1 MATKAHP
8 LVRESVE
15 LHRRVVDAE
24 LRLAKERL
32 KAFESKHGLTSEVFE
47 GKFAA
52 GTLGDDREWFD
63 WAAEL
68 EVARALEQKL
78 SALRGLP

>member
-15 LHRRVVDAE
+15 LHRRVIEAE
-24 LRLAKERL
+24 LLLSRERL
-32 KAFESKHGLTSEVFE
+32 KAFEAKHGLTTAAFE
-47 GKFAA
+47 AKFEA
-52 GTLGDDREWFD
+52 GALGDEREWFD

-68 EVARALEQKL
+68 ETARALEQKHA
-78 SALRGLP
+78 ALRDLP